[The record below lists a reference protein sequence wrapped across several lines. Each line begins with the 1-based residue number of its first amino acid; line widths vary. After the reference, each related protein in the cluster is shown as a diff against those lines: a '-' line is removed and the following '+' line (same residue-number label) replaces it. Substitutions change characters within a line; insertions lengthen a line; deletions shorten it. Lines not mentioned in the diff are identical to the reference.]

1 VIEDDVEIGA
11 NSCVDRATT
20 GETRIRRGTKID
32 NLVQVAHNVVIGEDG
47 VIAAQVG
54 ISGSTEIGSNVVLGG
69 QTGIAGHVT
78 IGDRVMAGGRAGVT
92 KSVPSDTMVSGYPA
106 KEHSLSRRI
115 SAYTSLLPELFKRVK
130 DLEHRLHEREKGGEV
145 GSSAKNDR

>member
-1 VIEDDVEIGA
+1 
-11 NSCVDRATT
+11 
-20 GETRIRRGTKID
+20 
-32 NLVQVAHNVVIGEDG
+32 
-47 VIAAQVG
+47 
-54 ISGSTEIGSNVVLGG
+54 
-69 QTGIAGHVT
+69 VT

-115 SAYTSLLPELFKRVK
+115 NAYTSLLPELFKRVK
-130 DLEHRLHEREKGGEV
+130 DLEHRLREHEKGGEV